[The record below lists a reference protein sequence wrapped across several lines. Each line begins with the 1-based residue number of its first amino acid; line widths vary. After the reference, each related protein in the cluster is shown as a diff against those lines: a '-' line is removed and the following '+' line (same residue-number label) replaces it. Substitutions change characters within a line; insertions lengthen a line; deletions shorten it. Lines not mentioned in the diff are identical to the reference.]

1 MKEVECDV
9 YRSAKKEYLYL
20 FVPADVG
27 MASVPDELLAQFGEP
42 EKVLSFTL
50 TQERDL
56 AKEDP
61 VQVLQ
66 NLLQQGYHLQ
76 LPLAEEQFV

>member
-20 FVPADVG
+20 FVPADEG
-27 MASVPDELLAQFGEP
+27 MASVPDELLALFGEP
-42 EKVLSFTL
+42 EKALSFTL

-76 LPLAEEQFV
+76 LPLAEE

>member
-1 MKEVECDV
+1 MQEVECDV

-20 FVPADVG
+20 FVPADEG
-27 MASVPDELLAQFGEP
+27 MARVPDELLAQFGVP
-42 EKVLSFTL
+42 EKALSFTL

-61 VQVLQ
+61 MQVLQ

-76 LPLAEEQFV
+76 LPLAEE

>member
-1 MKEVECDV
+1 
-9 YRSAKKEYLYL
+9 
-20 FVPADVG
+20 

-42 EKVLSFTL
+42 EKALSFTL

-61 VQVLQ
+61 MQVLQ

-76 LPLAEEQFV
+76 LPLAEE

>member
-1 MKEVECDV
+1 M
-9 YRSAKKEYLYL
+9 RSNYLIIL
-20 FVPADVG
+20 IISIVWSQ
-27 MASVPDELLAQFGEP
+27 MPDELLAQFGEP
-42 EKVLSFTL
+42 EKALSFTL

-76 LPLAEEQFV
+76 LPLAEE

>member
-9 YRSAKKEYLYL
+9 YRSVKKEYLYL
-20 FVPADVG
+20 FVPADEG
-27 MASVPDELLAQFGEP
+27 MAGVPDELLAQFGEP
-42 EKVLSFTL
+42 EKALSFTL
-50 TQERDL
+50 SQERDL